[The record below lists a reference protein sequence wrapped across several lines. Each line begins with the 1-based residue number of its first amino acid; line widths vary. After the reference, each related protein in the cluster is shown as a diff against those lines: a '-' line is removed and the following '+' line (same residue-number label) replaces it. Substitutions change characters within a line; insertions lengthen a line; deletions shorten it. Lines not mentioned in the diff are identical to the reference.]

1 MANLGMVMQALL
13 RAPVK
18 NSVWERGL
26 TQAGY
31 WKSCTPIPPFR
42 TPFGNELV
50 FLYFKCGLFF
60 QTNTTRER
68 VFPFRSV
75 LNVSATENA
84 ERGSLEEVFIS
95 FPVENMVDKN

>member
-1 MANLGMVMQALL
+1 MANLGMVMQALP

-26 TQAGY
+26 TQAIG
-31 WKSCTPIPPFR
+31 KAAPRFLPSPHLL
-42 TPFGNELV
+42 EMSL

-68 VFPFRSV
+68 VFPFRPV
-75 LNVSATENA
+75 LNVRATENA